1 MRIENMLI
9 NNKGVIT
16 VVILALIILTP
27 IGFYAIRDAFSQSAE
42 PFLEMPDPKYKECV
56 RDTEYMRFNH
66 WVLLKELRE
75 EVVREGKEVDVA
87 FSDCRDCHSN
97 REHFC
102 NECHNVANVY
112 LDCFGCHYYPE
123 SPQESTMVQSSKSD
137 LNAVARLMKAGR

>member
-75 EVVREGKEVDVA
+75 EVVRQGKEVDVA
-87 FSDCRDCHSN
+87 LSDCRDCHSN

-102 NECHNVANVY
+102 NECHNIANVH